1 MASKLLR
8 SRNYAPSARL
18 APYIAR
24 HYVFSVDAPAAFELI
39 DQLLAETIFI
49 RLLLEGDWAAE
60 LNPGEWSNV
69 GPGVFFG
76 ANSRPMRVRVR
87 GGFRVVGIALCPAG
101 WPSLSC
107 IPAHEF
113 TDRMLPLDTVA
124 GERAAALFDDVAAV
138 TSDDEAGDL
147 AIIAAI
153 ERHFCALLDE
163 RGWPPSHPAMHRFEL
178 IARNNSTAKVAAVAS
193 ALGIAARQLER
204 LCLTH
209 YGMSPKAVLRR
220 SRFLDMASA
229 IRGLSHPDEH
239 ELAALRFSDQSH
251 LIYEFRRFISMT
263 PGQFTKTPTPLLDA
277 GLELRNLRKAEDA
290 ARGVAAVPA

>member
-8 SRNYAPSARL
+8 SRNYAPSERL

-24 HYVFSVDAPAAFELI
+24 HYIFSVDAPDAFELI
-39 DQLLAETIFI
+39 DQLLAETIFV
-49 RLLLEGDWAAE
+49 RLLLQGDWAAE

-69 GPGVFFG
+69 GPAVFFG
-76 ANSRPMRVRVR
+76 SNSRPMRVRVR

-101 WPSLSC
+101 WPALSNA
-107 IPAHEF
+107 PASEF
-113 TDRMLPLDTVA
+113 TDRMLPLDAIA
-124 GERAAALFDDVAAV
+124 GDRAAALFADVASV
-138 TSDDEAGDL
+138 TDDDEAGDQ
-147 AIIAAI
+147 AIIAVI
-153 ERHFCALLDE
+153 ERHFSALLDE
-163 RGWPPSHPAMHRFEL
+163 RGWQAPHPAMHRFEL
-178 IARNNSTAKVAAVAS
+178 VARNNSTAKVADVA
-193 ALGIAARQLER
+193 AELGIAPRQLER

-209 YGMSPKAVLRR
+209 FGMSPKAVLRR

-251 LIYEFRRFISMT
+251 LIYEFHRFISMT
-263 PGQFTKTPTPLLDA
+263 ARQFGKTPTPLLDA

-290 ARGVAAVPA
+290 ARGLAVRPG